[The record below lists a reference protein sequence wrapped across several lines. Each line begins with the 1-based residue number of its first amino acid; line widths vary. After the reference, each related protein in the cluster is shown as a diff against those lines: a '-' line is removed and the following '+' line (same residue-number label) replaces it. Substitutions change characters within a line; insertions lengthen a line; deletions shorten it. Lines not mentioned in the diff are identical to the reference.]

1 MTEKKDAKHIA
12 LDQLTDALVENIL
25 ATPDADLLKEERE
38 AGNDPSASAKHARA
52 LYERASI
59 SVAKKKLQ
67 DAKAA
72 LQAERRPRVGAP
84 GKKLDP
90 AVARTRLNVLL
101 EQHPETK
108 TKLTMAA
115 RKGEGLS
122 DADVQS
128 MLEDLE
134 ELGVHLPSDKLD
146 D

>member
-1 MTEKKDAKHIA
+1 MNEKDDAKQIA
-12 LDQLTDALVENIL
+12 LDRLTDALVEDIL
-25 ATPDADLLKEERE
+25 ATPDADLLKEERD
-38 AGNDPSASAKHARA
+38 AGNDPSEVAKAARA

-59 SVAKKKLQ
+59 LSAKKKLQ
-67 DAKAA
+67 AAKAA
-72 LQAERRPRVGAP
+72 LRAERRPRMEAP
-84 GKKLDP
+84 VRELDP
-90 AVARTRLNVLL
+90 AVARARLNALL

-134 ELGVHLPSDKLD
+134 ELGVHLPSDERD

>member
-1 MTEKKDAKHIA
+1 MTEKKDAKHTA
-12 LDQLTDALVENIL
+12 LDWLTDAVVEDIL
-25 ATPDADLLKEERE
+25 ATPDADLLNEERE
-38 AGNDPSASAKHARA
+38 AGNDPSASAKHAGA
-52 LYERASI
+52 LYERASM

-72 LQAERRPRVGAP
+72 VQAERRPRAGAP
-84 GKKLDP
+84 AQKLDP
-90 AVARTRLNVLL
+90 AVARTRLNALL